1 MFFEEVYMRLS
12 VSAAQSM
19 TELRLQKKLCYS
31 RYMKVKNFSI
41 LMERKVIIMSDI
53 ILPLPND
60 LPELPPLIQKHG
72 HPETDSP
79 GK

>member
-31 RYMKVKNFSI
+31 RYMKVKNFLYSWK
-41 LMERKVIIMSDI
+41 EGNNHVRYHHSFAK
-53 ILPLPND
+53 
-60 LPELPPLIQKHG
+60 
-72 HPETDSP
+72 
-79 GK
+79 